1 LSLAL
6 LIAGV
11 FAINAVT
18 GHGRPASAA
27 ADASLLTVEAT
38 RRGAGTSRDFE
49 RAVPSPSDSPLPSV
63 EPSTA
68 VASQPAVRLKPVAGL
83 KQAEMDNAVA
93 IVEAARDMKLPKR
106 AAVVAMVT
114 ALQETHLRNLANRR
128 VPASLNLPHEG
139 IEANFDSIGL
149 FQQRPSQGWGSV
161 AELMDPKTSAT
172 LFYGRLVKVA
182 NWQNMDVGEAAQVV
196 QRSAFPYEYDKHQ
209 AKAQV
214 IVEAIY

>member
-38 RRGAGTSRDFE
+38 RGGSGVSRDLD
-49 RAVPSPSDSPLPSV
+49 RPVPSPSGGPSPSI

-106 AAVVAMVT
+106 AAVVALVT

-149 FQQRPSQGWGSV
+149 FQQRPSQGWGTA

-172 LFYGRLVKVA
+172 LFYDRLVKVA
-182 NWQNMDVGEAAQVV
+182 NWPNMDVGEAAQMV
-196 QRSAFPYEYDKHQ
+196 QRSAFPYEYDKHL
-209 AKAQV
+209 ARAQV
-214 IVEAIY
+214 IVEAAY